1 MKEAANRGGLQTE
14 KQAPMLPELE
24 AIKSLFLHE
33 WDPIG
38 VSDCE
43 GVEDEY
49 DSYAMHVFAM
59 LANSA
64 DTAAIGDYLNWVV
77 TSRMSLR
84 GNPERDREIAA
95 KAVAIHAGRQTW
107 PPPKSN

>member
-1 MKEAANRGGLQTE
+1 
-14 KQAPMLPELE
+14 MLPELE
-24 AIKSLFLHE
+24 AIKSLLLHE

-43 GVEDEY
+43 GAEDEY
-49 DSYAMHVFAM
+49 DRYALQVFTM
-59 LANSA
+59 LASGA

-77 TSRMSLR
+77 TSQMSLR

-95 KAVAIHAGRQTW
+95 KAVMIHADHPKHA
-107 PPPKSN
+107 PPN

>member
-1 MKEAANRGGLQTE
+1 
-14 KQAPMLPELE
+14 MLLELE

-43 GVEDEY
+43 GAEDEY
-49 DSYAMHVFAM
+49 DSYAMLVFTM
-59 LANSA
+59 LSSGA
-64 DTAAIGDYLNWVV
+64 DAAAIGDYLNWVV

-84 GNPERDREIAA
+84 GNPERDSEIAA
-95 KAVAIHAGRQTW
+95 KAVAIHVGHSKHAS
-107 PPPKSN
+107 PN

>member
-1 MKEAANRGGLQTE
+1 
-14 KQAPMLPELE
+14 MLPELE

-43 GVEDEY
+43 GAEDEY
-49 DSYAMHVFAM
+49 DSYAMHVFTM
-59 LANSA
+59 LANGA
-64 DTAAIGDYLNWVV
+64 DAAAIGDYLNWVV

-84 GNPERDREIAA
+84 GNPERHRQNQIRQRGLKQASAEIS
-95 KAVAIHAGRQTW
+95 KRTYCEHRTNVVQGST
-107 PPPKSN
+107 S